1 MTYFSLSYAFL
12 FLPIVIIIYSLTP
25 KKFRYIILLIASL
38 VFFGILSKFLIFY
51 LIATIISIY
60 FGARAINYL
69 DDKQEKVLE
78 TTDKENR
85 KEVKG
90 KFKKKKKLVL
100 LAVLL
105 FNVAFL
111 FFYKYLKF
119 FLINTNS
126 LLDLIGFGYNFKIV
140 KYIAPIGI
148 SFYTLQ
154 AISYIVDVYNGKIKA
169 EKNILKLGLFM
180 SFFPQIMEGPIVR
193 FEDTADKLA
202 EGIKVSYHNL
212 CFGYQRII
220 YGFFKKLVIADRLN
234 LLVKT
239 VFANY
244 TTMSGIAT
252 WLGVIGYTVM
262 LYAEFSGTMDVVIGT
277 GEIFGVTI
285 PENFRQPFFA
295 KNISEFWTRWHIS
308 LGTWFKN
315 YIFYP
320 VSLSKPM
327 KKITTT
333 ARKFLGAHYGALIS
347 GSIALLSVWLL
358 NGLWHGAGWNYVFFG
373 LFHFVMILLGNIFEP
388 FVAKFCEKLKINRHN
403 IFYRIFQSVKLTII
417 VFIGEL
423 FFRAP
428 TVTQGFAMLKNM
440 FTNFK
445 IPNGELLSLGLDI
458 QDYII
463 VVIAIIFL
471 FIIGLLREKGIN
483 IREKIAEKN
492 IFIRWIMYYALI
504 LSVIT
509 FGAYGP
515 GYAPVDPI
523 YADF

>member
-69 DDKQEKVLE
+69 DDKQGEVLE

-202 EGIKVSYHNL
+202 EG
-212 CFGYQRII
+212 
-220 YGFFKKLVIADRLN
+220 DR
-234 LLVKT
+234 K
-239 VFANY
+239 
-244 TTMSGIAT
+244 S
-252 WLGVIGYTVM
+252 
-262 LYAEFSGTMDVVIGT
+262 VV
-277 GEIFGVTI
+277 
-285 PENFRQPFFA
+285 
-295 KNISEFWTRWHIS
+295 
-308 LGTWFKN
+308 
-315 YIFYP
+315 
-320 VSLSKPM
+320 
-327 KKITTT
+327 
-333 ARKFLGAHYGALIS
+333 
-347 GSIALLSVWLL
+347 
-358 NGLWHGAGWNYVFFG
+358 
-373 LFHFVMILLGNIFEP
+373 
-388 FVAKFCEKLKINRHN
+388 
-403 IFYRIFQSVKLTII
+403 
-417 VFIGEL
+417 
-423 FFRAP
+423 
-428 TVTQGFAMLKNM
+428 
-440 FTNFK
+440 
-445 IPNGELLSLGLDI
+445 
-458 QDYII
+458 
-463 VVIAIIFL
+463 
-471 FIIGLLREKGIN
+471 
-483 IREKIAEKN
+483 
-492 IFIRWIMYYALI
+492 
-504 LSVIT
+504 
-509 FGAYGP
+509 
-515 GYAPVDPI
+515 
-523 YADF
+523 